1 MKAVT
6 KKLIS
11 DVFSMEM
18 LLYMLFGAGT
28 AAIDIFT
35 AKILYD
41 TLSRAAV
48 LKASAN
54 VVIANTV
61 SFILSV
67 TFAFFTNKY
76 FVFKSKSENSRHM
89 RKEAIKFFFS
99 RFLTFSLSLFGMVI
113 LVDSFSIDHDIS
125 KIIVSVV
132 VIILNYV
139 FSKLLIFK
147 TNSNTEITDFDM
159 IDELID

>member
-1 MKAVT
+1 MQ
-6 KKLIS
+6 
-11 DVFSMEM
+11 
-18 LLYMLFGAGT
+18 
-28 AAIDIFT
+28 
-35 AKILYD
+35 
-41 TLSRAAV
+41 
-48 LKASAN
+48 
-54 VVIANTV
+54 
-61 SFILSV
+61 
-67 TFAFFTNKY
+67 
-76 FVFKSKSENSRHM
+76 SKSENSRHM

>member
-41 TLSRAAV
+41 NLSHAAV